1 VKIRTDFV
9 TNSSSSS
16 FIITNKTDRD
26 LTLVDFVKE
35 NPELLE
41 EFLEIYSWYKDDP
54 SFTQE
59 NMISC
64 AADRDEIFP
73 ANSSDEYIY
82 GDEDG
87 DVVGHVLDY
96 MLRSGGESESF
107 RWEYY
112 DSYR

>member
-1 VKIRTDFV
+1 MKIRTDFV

-41 EFLEIYSWYKDDP
+41 EFLEMYYDLDYEHEDMLRCA
-54 SFTQE
+54 E
-59 NMISC
+59 NRG
-64 AADRDEIFP
+64 DVFL
-73 ANSSDEYIY
+73 ANSSDEYVY

-87 DVVGHVLDY
+87 DLLGLVFDY
-96 MLRSGGESESF
+96 ILRSGGESESF
-107 RWEYY
+107 KWKYY
-112 DSYR
+112 NSYR